1 VNIAELYYPTVYIAV
16 LLELV
21 VVVLLDL
28 CSHYLQS
35 KKSRSTFQ
43 VPIISTI
50 FSNVIIVIISFVAVF
65 SMNSENLLYTVVLP
79 HTLGLLII
87 QKTLMYFANKG
98 NESSCNFQ
106 LCDRMKRTEEGTRNN
121 ERVNWKYDK
130 KQNIELA
137 PQTVLLR
144 GQAKSKCKCQGTI
157 NSYLGP
163 FHALDLFQLGK
174 DTFLSP

>member
-1 VNIAELYYPTVYIAV
+1 MNIAEHYYPTVYIAALFALV
-16 LLELV
+16 MVFLLN
-21 VVVLLDL
+21 L

-35 KKSRSTFQ
+35 KESRSAFQ
-43 VPIISTI
+43 VPIKSTI
-50 FSNVIIVIISFVAVF
+50 FSNVIIYIISLVSLF

-79 HTLGLLII
+79 HTLGWLII
-87 QKTLMYFANKG
+87 QKTIMYFANKE

-106 LCDRMKRTEEGTRNN
+106 LCDQMERIEQDTGINK
-121 ERVNWKYDK
+121 RVNSKYDK

-157 NSYLGP
+157 NS
-163 FHALDLFQLGK
+163 
-174 DTFLSP
+174 

>member
-1 VNIAELYYPTVYIAV
+1 MNIAEHYYPTVYIAAV
-16 LLELV
+16 FALV
-21 VVVLLDL
+21 MVFLPTL

-35 KKSRSTFQ
+35 KESRSAFQ
-43 VPIISTI
+43 VPIKSTI
-50 FSNVIIVIISFVAVF
+50 FSNVIIHIISLVSFF

-79 HTLGLLII
+79 HTLGSLII
-87 QKTLMYFANKG
+87 QKTIMYFANKE

-106 LCDRMKRTEEGTRNN
+106 LCDQMERIEEDTGINKR
-121 ERVNWKYDK
+121 VKYDK

-157 NSYLGP
+157 NS
-163 FHALDLFQLGK
+163 
-174 DTFLSP
+174 